1 MVPFFFFLGIFILI
15 LITLNIGSGTN
26 IIDCKSK
33 VIRITR
39 QTFPRITKN
48 LTLKTNN
55 FYFVYP
61 FSEIFNLELIIEN
74 NKTLKKG
81 LYLKLKDGRMIPL
94 NLFSDELSNYN
105 LIEKKSKL
113 LAKILKLD
121 LKIENF

>member
-1 MVPFFFFLGIFILI
+1 MLDF
-15 LITLNIGSGTN
+15 
-26 IIDCKSK
+26 
-33 VIRITR
+33 
-39 QTFPRITKN
+39 
-48 LTLKTNN
+48 
-55 FYFVYP
+55 
-61 FSEIFNLELIIEN
+61 N